1 MEPNDPLPQ
10 SPFNAPPASPNRT
23 WEVLCHLSALS
34 GYLFLPLGWI
44 LGPLII
50 WLIKR
55 NENPAV
61 DYHGKESLNF
71 QISMLIYALIAGL
84 LIFVCI
90 GGVILGALVIA
101 NIVLVIIASIK
112 ASNGEYYRYPLTIRF
127 IT

>member
-34 GYLFLPLGWI
+34 GYVVPLGWV

-71 QISMLIYALIAGL
+71 QISMLIYTLIAGL
-84 LIFVCI
+84 SILICI
-90 GGVILGALVIA
+90 GWVLLPLAVIA
-101 NIVLVIIASIK
+101 NIVLVVIAGIK